1 MTERTLALSH
11 DTAYGLALSRL
22 GTLARRNGNPAQ
34 ALALRSR
41 ALLLLKP
48 YMQPPQ
54 SRTMQPILLCTLLEL
69 ARDQA
74 QFGRHV
80 DSRITL
86 VEVVHVLD
94 DGFPD
99 DFPELIDAYFE
110 LAACT
115 SARAEVRRLLE
126 RGTLLRVR
134 LCGIDDPRTR
144 EAITLLAA
152 SGRV

>member
-1 MTERTLALSH
+1 MTEHTLLLSR
-11 DTAYGLALSRL
+11 DAAYALALSRL

-41 ALLLLKP
+41 ALLLLRP
-48 YMQPPQ
+48 QLQ
-54 SRTMQPILLCTLLEL
+54 SRQFRALRPLVLCTLLEL

-74 QFGRHV
+74 QFGRCI

-86 VEVVHVLD
+86 VEVVHALD
-94 DGFPD
+94 AGFPE

-110 LAACT
+110 LAART

-126 RGTLLRVR
+126 CGTQLRVR
-134 LCGIDDPRTR
+134 LYGPDDPRTH
-144 EAITLLAA
+144 EALQRLAQ
-152 SGRV
+152 G